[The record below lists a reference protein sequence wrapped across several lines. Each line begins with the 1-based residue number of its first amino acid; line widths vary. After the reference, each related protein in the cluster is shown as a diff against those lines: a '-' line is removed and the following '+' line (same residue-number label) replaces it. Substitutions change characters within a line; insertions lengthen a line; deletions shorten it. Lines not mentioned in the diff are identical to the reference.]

1 MNAKMNQN
9 ATIGEKFEQR
19 FLQELQARFK
29 MARTSRSTDH
39 MFICDIVH
47 DECLIELK
55 STRDNYKETTVE
67 TFTRICKHGLKDF
80 KKNGRKKGLFFQI
93 VEMLKFERS
102 MVIAGTY
109 KIEPN
114 KLYNLWIR
122 NPDQAWSNYTEYK
135 IMTHWFQGST
145 YTRIPAREF
154 WALADRSHSLRNF
167 KGKLEDYADDQ
178 YKVFPDYS
186 NHWWASHFTS
196 ALCQLNLG
204 IPSDQIESL
213 FDDSFKGS
221 LQPNQRPQTWIEKE
235 KQAQIEPVE
244 VVVEPVEAV
253 AERTDGYTY
262 PIIEQDKWNNHK
274 IFEPENLK
282 KIEDGIRNQVRLR
295 DLSLELG
302 YSNVYLTGTI
312 TSNES
317 YKSENWVTYKK
328 WILNLMDEVDYNHKP
343 TASIESIEEAQKQVR
358 KYRTQVSN
366 YEIKLEKQAK
376 KHQEEISQ
384 IRQDLDQPNQNK
396 LVITELKER
405 LSSMNELHT
414 KQRNEI
420 NELKAKLNS
429 KEINQVDETTTLK
442 LEAYQAE
449 IKKLQTQL
457 EESQAAFDKLIDE
470 AVTMNLEIKDQK
482 LEIEQL
488 KASSSVIK
496 DQQIIDSLLLLIEKL
511 K

>member
-1 MNAKMNQN
+1 VA
-9 ATIGEKFEQR
+9 
-19 FLQELQARFK
+19 
-29 MARTSRSTDH
+29 
-39 MFICDIVH
+39 
-47 DECLIELK
+47 
-55 STRDNYKETTVE
+55 
-67 TFTRICKHGLKDF
+67 
-80 KKNGRKKGLFFQI
+80 
-93 VEMLKFERS
+93 
-102 MVIAGTY
+102 
-109 KIEPN
+109 
-114 KLYNLWIR
+114 
-122 NPDQAWSNYTEYK
+122 
-135 IMTHWFQGST
+135 
-145 YTRIPAREF
+145 
-154 WALADRSHSLRNF
+154 
-167 KGKLEDYADDQ
+167 
-178 YKVFPDYS
+178 
-186 NHWWASHFTS
+186 
-196 ALCQLNLG
+196 
-204 IPSDQIESL
+204 
-213 FDDSFKGS
+213 
-221 LQPNQRPQTWIEKE
+221 
-235 KQAQIEPVE
+235 EPVE
-244 VVVEPVEAV
+244 AVAEPVEAVAEPVEAV

-262 PIIEQDKWNNHK
+262 PIIEQDKCDVIK
-274 IFEPENLK
+274 ILKPENLK
-282 KIEDGIRNQVRLR
+282 KIEDGIRNQVKLR
-295 DLSLELG
+295 DLSLDFG

-312 TSNES
+312 TSDRA
-317 YKSENWVTYKK
+317 YKSENWLTYRK
-328 WILNLMDEVDYNHKP
+328 WILNLMDEVGYDHKP
-343 TASIESIEEAQKQVR
+343 TASIDSIESAQEQVR